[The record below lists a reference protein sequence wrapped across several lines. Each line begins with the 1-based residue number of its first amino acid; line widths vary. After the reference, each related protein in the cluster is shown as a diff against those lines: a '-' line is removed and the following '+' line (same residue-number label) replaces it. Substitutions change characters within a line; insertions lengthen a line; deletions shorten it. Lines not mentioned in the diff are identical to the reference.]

1 MSQSKIKIKDKNKI
15 FKLYDYNVY
24 DTLSSFDDKNDYDK
38 YKDNKK
44 FQIQAFA
51 INSDGKTASII
62 INGFKPFFYI
72 KVGDDWSEKIK
83 TEFIIQ
89 LKKRMGNYYENSIV
103 ESKLIKR
110 NKLNMFDNKKL
121 HTFLYLSFTNT
132 LAYNKAKKIFYDETF
147 DNGYYEKTL
156 KKDGF
161 IFNNEINPL

>member
-1 MSQSKIKIKDKNKI
+1 MSKPKIKIKDKNKI

-24 DTLSSFDDKNDYDK
+24 DGLSSFDNKNDYDK
-38 YKDNKK
+38 SKDNKK

-89 LKKRMGNYYENSIV
+89 LKIGNYW
-103 ESKLIKR
+103 K
-110 NKLNMFDNKKL
+110 
-121 HTFLYLSFTNT
+121 
-132 LAYNKAKKIFYDETF
+132 FYC
-147 DNGYYEKTL
+147 G
-156 KKDGF
+156 
-161 IFNNEINPL
+161 I